1 VRRPRPLL
9 GPQLDARVG
18 PTLAL
23 AAGDVVVALGLQRLL
38 TGHSWIPA
46 ILVVLALTQ
55 ALGWLGRRRGW
66 STLPAVV
73 LGVVATAL
81 VTTWFVFPGTL
92 AGIVPTLAT
101 VHHAARSLASLPSEI
116 RSDPVPA
123 PVSAGFELLAVGG
136 TGLAVTF
143 SDWSAF
149 RADQT
154 FVPLAPSFALLV
166 VTGGAGT
173 HHHQI
178 LEAATWTAAALA
190 YLALRHPPR
199 RPEVAS
205 RRSGAPGLPR
215 LTEPPASRPAVVAA
229 TGTILAACAVG
240 AVLGPLLPGA
250 GAKGAFHWHR
260 GLSGGS
266 ARIAFSPLVDIRT
279 ERLSPSSAVAFL
291 VASPIPSYW
300 QMTTLDHFNGES
312 WTANQT
318 YQPNVAASGAATS
331 SVIVA
336 QHFDLQGLDSDWLPA
351 APVPVSIS
359 GIADIAYDPASG
371 SLLAPGPEPSG
382 TTYTVLSAVPELT
395 VRDLSEVRN
404 RQIPASVRSDLQLPS
419 GIPGSVARLA
429 RRITAH
435 ATTPYA
441 KALALEEFFRHN
453 FHYSLDVAP
462 TNSTNAMVDFL
473 FNTRTGYCQ
482 QFAGTYAV
490 MARMVGLPSRVAVG
504 FTTGEELGPGEYLV
518 RSLNAHAWPEVWLG
532 RYGWVSF
539 EPTPGRGEPG
549 AVNYTHAP
557 PGQAQPTTATGR
569 GETVAPPTTN
579 LFRFHHFS
587 STGTSRPGG
596 HLRIDGQR
604 TTRRTTATT
613 AAASTG
619 SGSGEA
625 WGIGIGVLA
634 GLLVLLGLGAVLIDR
649 RRQRLLPEAAA
660 VSWAW
665 HRAASEL
672 AAAGLARRAAE
683 TPLAYARRVGPRLG
697 PAATD
702 ALGRL
707 AAASMRATYARNSE
721 LGSSTS
727 SLLADA
733 ASVTRAAR
741 ARLTRRQRLLR
752 HVAAGRLLA
761 SFGAKQSAHT
771 STSRSRIAGARA
783 SDGEPTVRQPG
794 LPGIARRRR
803 SLGRPS
809 GNPRGRRGSG
819 RRPGGS
825 APGAGSPWSRP
836 SVGRLEPTEAT
847 PRTGD

>member
-1 VRRPRPLL
+1 MRRSRP
-9 GPQLDARVG
+9 PLDSRLG

-38 TGHSWIPA
+38 TGHSWIPS
-46 ILVVLALTQ
+46 ILVVLAVTQ
-55 ALGWLGRRRGW
+55 AIGWLGRRRGW
-66 STLPAVV
+66 STLPAAL
-73 LGVVATAL
+73 LGVVVTVL
-81 VTTWFVFPGTL
+81 VTTWFVLPGTL

-101 VHHAARSLASLPSEI
+101 LHHAARSLASLPSEI

-123 PVSAGFELLAVGG
+123 PISAGFELLAVGG

-178 LEAATWTAAALA
+178 LEATAWTAAALA
-190 YLALRHPPR
+190 YLVLRHPPR
-199 RPEVAS
+199 PPEVVS
-205 RRSGAPGLPR
+205 RRSSSNGLPR
-215 LTEPPASRPAVVAA
+215 VLERPTARPAVLAA
-229 TGTILAACAVG
+229 TGTILAACVIG
-240 AVLGPLLPGA
+240 AALGPLLPGA

-260 GLSGGS
+260 GLGGGS
-266 ARIAFSPLVDIRT
+266 ARIAFSPLVDIRA

-291 VASPIPSYW
+291 VSSPVPSYW

-359 GIADIAYDPASG
+359 GINDIAYDPASG
-371 SLLAPGPEPSG
+371 SLLAPGPEPAG
-382 TTYTVLSAVPELT
+382 TTYTVLSAIPELT
-395 VRDLSEVRN
+395 VRDLSVVRN
-404 RQIPASVRSDLQLPS
+404 RRLPASVRSDLQLPS
-419 GIPGSVARLA
+419 GIPGSVGRLA

-435 ATTPYA
+435 ATTPYD
-441 KALALEEFFRHN
+441 KALALEEFFRRN

-504 FTTGEELGPGEYLV
+504 FTTGEEIGPGQYLV

-532 RYGWVSF
+532 RYGWVTF

-549 AVNYTHAP
+549 TADYTHAP
-557 PGQAQPTTATGR
+557 PGQAQPTATTGG

-579 LFRFHHFS
+579 LFRFHEPAT
-587 STGTSRPGG
+587 TGVSRQRG
-596 HLRIDGQR
+596 HLRIDTPR
-604 TTRRTTATT
+604 TTTRRRTAQT
-613 AAASTG
+613 AAGSTE

-625 WGIGIGVLA
+625 WEIGVASLVGLFVLVALLA
-634 GLLVLLGLGAVLIDR
+634 LLVSR
-649 RRQRLLPEAAA
+649 RRRRHLTKAAA
-660 VSWAW
+660 LSWAW
-665 HRAASEL
+665 RRSAAEL

-683 TPLAYARRVGPRLG
+683 TPLAYARRVGPRLD
-697 PAATD
+697 PAAEG

-707 AAASMRATYARNSE
+707 ASASVHAAYARD
-721 LGSSTS
+721 GGVDSSAT

-733 ASVTRAAR
+733 ATVTRAAR

-752 HVAAGRLLA
+752 LADAGRLLSAPGTNARAQA
-761 SFGAKQSAHT
+761 SAGRSTVSGAT
-771 STSRSRIAGARA
+771 TPSRAGA
-783 SDGEPTVRQPG
+783 T
-794 LPGIARRRR
+794 
-803 SLGRPS
+803 GRPS
-809 GNPRGRRGSG
+809 GLSALAQRPRPSGRPVRDLRGQRSSR
-819 RRPGGS
+819 RRPGGT
-825 APGAGSPWSRP
+825 APAGTRSPWARP
-836 SVGRLEPTEAT
+836 SVGRPEPTGPAL
-847 PRTGD
+847 RSGA